1 MPSCVED
8 DVVEGV
14 IRCVFV
20 DVDDGRGWARCGW
33 STDCIDSRGRVAG
46 GTCMSI
52 SFVRR
57 PSNTK
62 KECRATRHINKSIP
76 WLPAEA
82 IRLQK
87 HKGTSLS

>member
-20 DVDDGRGWARCGW
+20 DVDDGRGWASGVDGVQIV
-33 STDCIDSRGRVAG
+33 STVEDVWLEVQ
-46 GTCMSI
+46 CMSI

-57 PSNTK
+57 PSNT
-62 KECRATRHINKSIP
+62 
-76 WLPAEA
+76 
-82 IRLQK
+82 
-87 HKGTSLS
+87 

>member
-20 DVDDGRGWARCGW
+20 DVDDGRGWASGVDGVQIV
-33 STDCIDSRGRVAG
+33 STVEDVWLEVQ
-46 GTCMSI
+46 CMSI

-57 PSNTK
+57 PLKSA
-62 KECRATRHINKSIP
+62 EQQINP
-76 WLPAEA
+76 RLPAEA